1 MLIPFD
7 QLIKKHEINPKGVL
21 HIGANNAAECEI
33 YYQNGIERTIWVEA
47 LPTVFKELQSVIA
60 PYKDAIA
67 INACVSDKDGE
78 SVVFNVSSNNGESS
92 SMLEFGTHAKNH
104 PDVTFN
110 GKINLVTK
118 RIDTLL
124 SSSKIDIRAYDF
136 LNIDVQGV
144 EHLVLKGMGDMIRVF
159 DFVYIEVNREEVYV
173 GCPLFED
180 IKTHLEAFGFE
191 LKDLKWT
198 GAGWGDAFF
207 IKRKENRMSSVFN
220 RSKIANRLRV
230 LTEKQV
236 QVPHEFLISMPFP
249 YPPDNTVIF
258 ENWYRTS
265 YDTPKDRWYL
275 PIQWTAY
282 HVANGFGK
290 NPSAIDRLQR
300 FIDGLDRSKKYY
312 TIYQYDDGAL
322 VDFKDLDIIC
332 FGMSGGRM
340 DFVLPLICMP
350 HKADCST
357 QKKTLLYNFIGR
369 DTYPIRTKMLKA
381 IDGKEGTYVSQA
393 KHDVNS
399 FCSILASSKFTLC
412 PRGYGV
418 SSFRIMEAM
427 QYGSIPVIITD
438 NLVWPHDINPA
449 SYAII
454 IPESNVH
461 KIHEILSSVSEV
473 EIKAK
478 ADSLK
483 YWYNQIFTYEAN
495 KKYILSKLS

>member
-1 MLIPFD
+1 MLIDYPALAKRHNF
-7 QLIKKHEINPKGVL
+7 KPKGVL
-21 HIGANNAAECEI
+21 HIGGSTGQERFFYAEA
-33 YYQNGIERTIWVEA
+33 GIENVIWVEA
-47 LPTVFKELQSVIA
+47 LPNVFQTLKQNVSGYPKNICL
-60 PYKDAIA
+60 
-67 INACVSDKDGE
+67 NACISEVDGQE
-78 SVVFNVSSNNGESS
+78 VTFNVSSNGGESS
-92 SMLEFGTHAKNH
+92 SIFDFDLHSKFH
-104 PDVTFN
+104 PDVTFV
-110 GKINLVTK
+110 GKIKLTTTRV
-118 RIDTLL
+118 DSLL
-124 SSSKIDIRAYDF
+124 AK
-136 LNIDVQGV
+136 NQIDVRDYDYLSLDIQGS
-144 EHLVLKGMGDMIRVF
+144 ELAALKSMGDMLRLFNYCYV
-159 DFVYIEVNREEVYV
+159 EVNKTPMYKDI
-173 GCPLFED
+173 PLVED
-180 IKTHLEAFGFE
+180 IDDYLAEFGFE
-191 LKDLKWT
+191 AVEEKYT
-198 GAGWGDAFF
+198 GAGWGDKFY
-207 IKRKENRMSSVFN
+207 IKKQSAMSSVFN

-249 YPPDNTVIF
+249 YPPDNTVVF

-357 QKKTLLYNFIGR
+357 QKNTLLYNFIGR

-438 NLVWPHDINPA
+438 SLVWPHDINPA